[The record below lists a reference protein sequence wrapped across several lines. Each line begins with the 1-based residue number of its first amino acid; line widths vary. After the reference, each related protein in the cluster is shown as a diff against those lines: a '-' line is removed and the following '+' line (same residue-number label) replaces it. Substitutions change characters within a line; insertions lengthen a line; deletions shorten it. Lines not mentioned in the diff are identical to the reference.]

1 MKNTIKRKLALLLIV
16 ATTFNS
22 MVLPAWASEIS
33 TIEESENLYGYVNES
48 SVTSYMNSAEEI
60 TSITVGNDIISYYYG
75 SLPNNLNYMVVEE
88 TNGFSF
94 AVYNDDRS
102 YIEVNGIELN
112 TSIASTIQ
120 RNSNELLSRSTWT
133 YFDTQTFQ
141 ASVGGLAI
149 SVGVGLLGLAA
160 TPAQQVISY
169 FLGVFASGVFGTG
182 YTLTEEVDRYT
193 GNVNASLGT
202 FDMKNVC
209 KVYGG
214 PASNIYEHLAHSWIT
229 IQTRYS

>member
-1 MKNTIKRKLALLLIV
+1 MKKIIKRKLALLLTIV
-16 ATTFNS
+16 IAFST
-22 MVLPAWASEIS
+22 MVLSVSASE
-33 TIEESENLYGYVNES
+33 TTTEESENLYGYVSES
-48 SVTSYMNSAEEI
+48 YVTPYINSAE
-60 TSITVGNDIISYYYG
+60 TTTTITVGNDTIVYYYG
-75 SLPNNLNYMVVEE
+75 TLSNDLNYMVVEE

-94 AVYNDDRS
+94 AIYNDDRS
-102 YIEVNGIELN
+102 YVEVNNIELN
-112 TSIASTIQ
+112 TSFTTTMRI
-120 RNSNELLSRSTWT
+120 RGDELLPMTTWN

-160 TPAQQVISY
+160 TLAAQVVSY

-182 YTLTEEVDRYT
+182 YTLTEVIDRYT
-193 GNVNASLGT
+193 GNINASLGT
-202 FDMKNVC
+202 YDMKNEC

-214 PASNIYEHLAHSWIT
+214 PSSNIYQRLAYSWTT